1 MAKPGAHQAMWRR
14 MGFVRIRLTRA
25 TALGIGI
32 CFKRTPDRRERTP
45 RVPART
51 RASSPD
57 ETGTEVT
64 MRRGLHRSRGWL
76 ALILTLVVGAGVGG
90 VAPATAAAAEETAVF
105 AGACFWGVQAVFQ
118 RVRGVTKAVSGYAGG
133 SAGTAQYELV
143 SRGTTGHAESVE
155 VTWDPARVSYAQL
168 LQVFFTVA
176 HDPTE
181 LNRQGPDVGTQY
193 RSAIFF
199 TTPAQKTATQAYV
212 DQLVA
217 AKKFPRAIV
226 TQVVPLAGFYRAED
240 YFNRHPDEPYIVYN
254 DWPKVDSLRK
264 AFPSLYVER

>member
-1 MAKPGAHQAMWRR
+1 M
-14 MGFVRIRLTRA
+14 L
-25 TALGIGI
+25 
-32 CFKRTPDRRERTP
+32 
-45 RVPART
+45 
-51 RASSPD
+51 
-57 ETGTEVT
+57 
-64 MRRGLHRSRGWL
+64 RGSRRSRARL
-76 ALILTLVVGAGVGG
+76 ALALTLAVVTAGAIPGGVGRAEA
-90 VAPATAAAAEETAVF
+90 APGEETVVF
-105 AGACFWGVQAVFQ
+105 AGGCFWGVQAVFQ
-118 RVRGVTKAVSGYAGG
+118 RIRGVTKAVSGYAGG
-133 SAGTAQYELV
+133 SAGTARYELV
-143 SRGTTGHAESVE
+143 SLGTTGHAESVE

-199 TTPAQKTATQAYV
+199 TTPAQKTGAQAYI
-212 DQLVA
+212 DQLAA

-226 TQVVPLAGFYRAED
+226 TQVVPLAGFHRAEDYHQD

>member
-1 MAKPGAHQAMWRR
+1 M
-14 MGFVRIRLTRA
+14 L
-25 TALGIGI
+25 
-32 CFKRTPDRRERTP
+32 
-45 RVPART
+45 
-51 RASSPD
+51 
-57 ETGTEVT
+57 
-64 MRRGLHRSRGWL
+64 RGSRRSRARLVL
-76 ALILTLVVGAGVGG
+76 ALTLAVVTAGAIPGGVGRAEA
-90 VAPATAAAAEETAVF
+90 APGEETVVF
-105 AGACFWGVQAVFQ
+105 AGGCFWGVQAVFQ

-133 SAGTAQYELV
+133 SAGTARYELV

-168 LQVFFTVA
+168 LEVFFTVA

-199 TTPAQKTATQAYV
+199 TTPAQKTGAQAYI
-212 DQLVA
+212 DQLAA
-217 AKKFPRAIV
+217 AKKFPRAVV

-240 YFNRHPDEPYIVYN
+240 YHQDYFNRHPDQPYIVYN

>member
-1 MAKPGAHQAMWRR
+1 M
-14 MGFVRIRLTRA
+14 L
-25 TALGIGI
+25 
-32 CFKRTPDRRERTP
+32 
-45 RVPART
+45 
-51 RASSPD
+51 
-57 ETGTEVT
+57 
-64 MRRGLHRSRGWL
+64 RGSRRSRARL
-76 ALILTLVVGAGVGG
+76 ALALTLAVVTAGAIPGGVGRAEA
-90 VAPATAAAAEETAVF
+90 APGEATVVF
-105 AGACFWGVQAVFQ
+105 AGGCFWGVQAVFQ

-133 SAGTAQYELV
+133 SAGTARYELV

-199 TTPAQKTATQAYV
+199 TTPAQKTGAQAYI
-212 DQLVA
+212 DQLAA

-240 YFNRHPDEPYIVYN
+240 YHQDYFNRHPDEPYIIYN

-264 AFPSLYVER
+264 AFPSLYVAR

>member
-1 MAKPGAHQAMWRR
+1 M
-14 MGFVRIRLTRA
+14 L
-25 TALGIGI
+25 
-32 CFKRTPDRRERTP
+32 
-45 RVPART
+45 
-51 RASSPD
+51 
-57 ETGTEVT
+57 
-64 MRRGLHRSRGWL
+64 RGSRRSRARL
-76 ALILTLVVGAGVGG
+76 ALALTLAVVTAGAIPGSVGRAEA
-90 VAPATAAAAEETAVF
+90 APGEETVVF
-105 AGACFWGVQAVFQ
+105 AGGCFWGVQAVFQ

-133 SAGTAQYELV
+133 SAGTARYELV

-168 LQVFFTVA
+168 LQLFFTVA

-199 TTPAQKTATQAYV
+199 TTPAQKTGAQAYI
-212 DQLVA
+212 DQLAA
-217 AKKFPRAIV
+217 AKTFLRAIV
-226 TQVVPLAGFYRAED
+226 TQVVPLVGFYRAEDYHQD

-264 AFPSLYVER
+264 EFPALYVEK

>member
-1 MAKPGAHQAMWRR
+1 M
-14 MGFVRIRLTRA
+14 L
-25 TALGIGI
+25 
-32 CFKRTPDRRERTP
+32 
-45 RVPART
+45 
-51 RASSPD
+51 
-57 ETGTEVT
+57 
-64 MRRGLHRSRGWL
+64 RGSRRSRARL
-76 ALILTLVVGAGVGG
+76 ALALTLAVVTAGAIPGGVGRAEA
-90 VAPATAAAAEETAVF
+90 APGEETVVF
-105 AGACFWGVQAVFQ
+105 AGGCFWGVQAVFQ
-118 RVRGVTKAVSGYAGG
+118 RIRGVTKAVSGYAGG
-133 SAGTAQYELV
+133 SAGTARYELV

-199 TTPAQKTATQAYV
+199 TTPAQKTGAQAYI
-212 DQLVA
+212 DQLAA

-226 TQVVPLAGFYRAED
+226 TQVVPLAGFHRAED
-240 YFNRHPDEPYIVYN
+240 YHQDYFDRHPDEPYIVYN

>member
-1 MAKPGAHQAMWRR
+1 MLRGSRR
-14 MGFVRIRLTRA
+14 SRERLT
-25 TALGIGI
+25 
-32 CFKRTPDRRERTP
+32 
-45 RVPART
+45 
-51 RASSPD
+51 
-57 ETGTEVT
+57 
-64 MRRGLHRSRGWL
+64 L
-76 ALILTLVVGAGVGG
+76 ALTLAVVTAGAIPGGVGRAEA
-90 VAPATAAAAEETAVF
+90 APGEETVVF
-105 AGACFWGVQAVFQ
+105 AGGCFWGVQAVFQ
-118 RVRGVTKAVSGYAGG
+118 RIRGVTKAVSGYAGG
-133 SAGTAQYELV
+133 SAGTARYELV

-199 TTPAQKTATQAYV
+199 TTPAQKTGAQAYI
-212 DQLVA
+212 DQLAA

-226 TQVVPLAGFYRAED
+226 TQVVPLAGFHRAEDYHQD

>member
-1 MAKPGAHQAMWRR
+1 M
-14 MGFVRIRLTRA
+14 L
-25 TALGIGI
+25 
-32 CFKRTPDRRERTP
+32 
-45 RVPART
+45 
-51 RASSPD
+51 
-57 ETGTEVT
+57 
-64 MRRGLHRSRGWL
+64 RGSRRSRARL
-76 ALILTLVVGAGVGG
+76 ALALTLAAVTAGAIPGGAGHAEA
-90 VAPATAAAAEETAVF
+90 APGEETVVF
-105 AGACFWGVQAVFQ
+105 AGGCFWGVQAVFQ
-118 RVRGVTKAVSGYAGG
+118 RVKGVTKAVSGYAGG
-133 SAGTAQYELV
+133 SAGTARYELV

-181 LNRQGPDVGTQY
+181 LDRQGPDVGTQY

-199 TTPAQKTATQAYV
+199 MTPAQKTGAQAYM
-212 DQLVA
+212 DQLAA

-240 YFNRHPDEPYIVYN
+240 YHQDYFNRHPDEPYIVFN

>member
-1 MAKPGAHQAMWRR
+1 M
-14 MGFVRIRLTRA
+14 L
-25 TALGIGI
+25 
-32 CFKRTPDRRERTP
+32 
-45 RVPART
+45 
-51 RASSPD
+51 
-57 ETGTEVT
+57 
-64 MRRGLHRSRGWL
+64 RGSCRSRARL
-76 ALILTLVVGAGVGG
+76 ALALTLAVVTAGAIPGGVGRAEA
-90 VAPATAAAAEETAVF
+90 APGEETVVF
-105 AGACFWGVQAVFQ
+105 AGGCFWGVQAVFQ

-133 SAGTAQYELV
+133 SAGTARYELV

-199 TTPAQKTATQAYV
+199 TAPAQKTGAQVYI
-212 DQLVA
+212 DQLAA

-226 TQVVPLAGFYRAED
+226 TQVVPLAGFYRAEDYHQD

>member
-1 MAKPGAHQAMWRR
+1 M
-14 MGFVRIRLTRA
+14 L
-25 TALGIGI
+25 
-32 CFKRTPDRRERTP
+32 
-45 RVPART
+45 
-51 RASSPD
+51 
-57 ETGTEVT
+57 
-64 MRRGLHRSRGWL
+64 RGSCRSRARL
-76 ALILTLVVGAGVGG
+76 ALALTLAVVTAGAIPGGVGRAEA
-90 VAPATAAAAEETAVF
+90 APGEETVVF
-105 AGACFWGVQAVFQ
+105 AGGCFWGVQAVFQ

-133 SAGTAQYELV
+133 SAGTARYELV

-168 LQVFFTVA
+168 LEVFFTVA

-199 TTPAQKTATQAYV
+199 TAPAQKTGAQAYI
-212 DQLVA
+212 DQLAA

-226 TQVVPLAGFYRAED
+226 TQVVPLAGFYRAEDYHQD